1 MTIEEVSFRDFVR
14 LVLDALVAADVG
26 YLIGGSVA
34 LWAWGDPRSTRDF
47 DLVIDLPFEQVYALS
62 RELERRRMLVPPDI
76 ILDLLLQQEGDL
88 PINALHLDS
97 NYKAELFLLRPGDLF
112 RANALARRELVDLG
126 PPLGEVYVHA
136 PEDLIINKIHYYS
149 LSSQTKHL
157 RDIASVLA
165 MSPDLIDFDYLAQW
179 IEAFNLTAIWE
190 EMQQQIAKLVDGES

>member
-1 MTIEEVSFRDFVR
+1 MTIEEVSFRDFAR